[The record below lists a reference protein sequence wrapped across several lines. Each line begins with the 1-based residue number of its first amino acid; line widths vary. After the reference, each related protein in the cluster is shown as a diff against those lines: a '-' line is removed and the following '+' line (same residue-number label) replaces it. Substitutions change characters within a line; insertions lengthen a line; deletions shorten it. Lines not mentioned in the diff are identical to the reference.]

1 MVNVGAEKT
10 LIKLMIETG
19 TQTSASQQSATDSN
33 HATTIQT
40 RRVLELQEQI
50 ISTKSSSRVNRKS
63 NGLSVKLIV
72 HYL

>member
-19 TQTSASQQSATDSN
+19 CQASASQQSITNSK

-40 RRVLELQEQI
+40 SCVLELQEQI
-50 ISTKSSSRVNRKS
+50 ISTKSSGQVNRKS
-63 NGLSVKLIV
+63 NEYSFKLIV
-72 HYL
+72 D